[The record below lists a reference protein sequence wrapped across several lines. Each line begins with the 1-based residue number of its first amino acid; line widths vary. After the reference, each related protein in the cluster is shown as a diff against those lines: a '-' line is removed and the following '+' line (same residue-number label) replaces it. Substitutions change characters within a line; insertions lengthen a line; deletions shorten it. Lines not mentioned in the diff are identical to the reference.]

1 MSYMSWRQ
9 AEQVPLRPR
18 QHGGF
23 ETCLIAKLV
32 VSMVLYHLDKCVLKL
47 TLLLRPLC
55 MLHNPTADFLSFF
68 LRPAVLF
75 LGMVIKKPNVV
86 VSYFL
91 VMCHIKRLCVS
102 SIFVL

>member
-47 TLLLRPLC
+47 MLLLRPLC
-55 MLHNPTADFLSFF
+55 MLHNPTVDFLSFF
-68 LRPAVLF
+68 SSSCCAISWNGNQETECCCILF
-75 LGMVIKKPNVV
+75 FSY
-86 VSYFL
+86 VSY
-91 VMCHIKRLCVS
+91 
-102 SIFVL
+102 